1 MKYHPLTEA
10 IITSFLIPNH
20 PTRETFRPFGRYRYV
35 HDRLSVGSMNIPLYP
50 GMFPAETITVVDY
63 GAFADFISGK
73 LALQCNKTIIK
84 PYHLLETVQSKSY
97 FRMHLHERYDAI
109 DKGLPIS

>member
-1 MKYHPLTEA
+1 MKYRPLTEA

-50 GMFPAETITVVDY
+50 GMFPLEIPSEIVYDEM
-63 GAFADFISGK
+63 ADFIVGHS
-73 LALQCNKTIIK
+73 LNLK
-84 PYHLLETVQSKSY
+84 PLSHEVILMETVQKQKY

-109 DKGLPIS
+109 DKGTPIS